1 MKAKQCLLNLGLGST
16 KKKEKPYCFC
26 ICCFLLCSTTVV
38 IESTSSG
45 IAFETTEDFEDDTGE
60 ASLDEPSDF
69 TEFIAGGLGAALFFK
84 AAFGGVELLDDSE
97 PEAAAR

>member
-1 MKAKQCLLNLGLGST
+1 MLAQLRSRKY